1 MKNFKRLPIM
11 LLIAA
16 FLLSYCS
23 IALAAGPKPPQPPQK
38 EYEYT
43 YVCGGNKTYHQ
54 LGGKTIYIKGETVY
68 EVGPKGKLNK
78 LSNQLPD
85 ANGYKKINGLIGDYY
100 LKGNDIYKRT
110 EKATPPSDPPTVS
123 DKPSSPPATSAPPA
137 VSEEPTESTA
147 PSDNPSGPPTTSEEP
162 TDTTEPTE
170 NVEPTDTSEP
180 TESEPPIASD
190 DPTDPNNNDIEPV
203 NTDNGGDDNI
213 YDDSESGDAE
223 KESESGDA
231 EKPNDNDGNGGGYII
246 FPSTPEPTVVPTDD
260 TTTEQ
265 PEDTTPTTTDD
276 TTIITPPVININNVF
291 VELPKKLIESTLK
304 DKTDKPKLKD
314 KKALKTKNT
323 KDKSNDNEG
332 TPQTGDEFNAKLAVG
347 LLIFAAVG
355 IMIAC
360 ILRKKQ

>member
-11 LLIAA
+11 LLIAT

-43 YVCGGNKTYHQ
+43 YVCGGNKTYYQ

-68 EVGPKGKLNK
+68 EVGPKGKLNR

-110 EKATPPSDPPTVS
+110 EKVTPPSVPPTVS
-123 DKPSSPPATSAPPA
+123 D
-137 VSEEPTESTA
+137 E
-147 PSDNPSGPPTTSEEP
+147 PSGPPATSEEP
-162 TDTTEPTE
+162 TDTTKPTE
-170 NVEPTDTSEP
+170 SEEPTDTSES

-190 DPTDPNNNDIEPV
+190 DPIDPNNDDIEPV
-203 NTDNGGDDNI
+203 NTDNSGNDNI

-276 TTIITPPVININNVF
+276 NTTITPPVININNVF
-291 VELPKKLIESTLK
+291 IELPKKLIESTLK

-323 KDKSNDNEG
+323 KDKSNDSEG
-332 TPQTGDEFNAKLAVG
+332 IPQTGDEFNAKLAVG
-347 LLIFAAVG
+347 LLIFGAVG
-355 IMIAC
+355 TVIAF
-360 ILRKKQ
+360 ILIKKQ